1 MTCTRSL
8 RAGIAIIFVAFT
20 ATTAI
25 AQSTNTTPDSIS
37 DAAISQLKA
46 GHAKQALSG
55 FFGANPL
62 MDGKQNE
69 LALLEGQI
77 TSALS
82 IYGPIRTCELVETAK
97 RGTLVEN
104 RMYLCQ
110 HDHFVSRWRFLLIR
124 TSNGWIG
131 NNFGFDEKVTQSFDR
146 D

>member
-1 MTCTRSL
+1 MNRTLSFGS
-8 RAGIAIIFVAFT
+8 AFAIFLAASST
-20 ATTAI
+20 TTAN
-25 AQSTNTTPDSIS
+25 AENANLTPDSIS
-37 DAAISQLKA
+37 EATISQLKA

-55 FFGANPL
+55 FFGNNPL

-69 LALLEGQI
+69 LAVLEGQI
-77 TSALS
+77 TSAVS
-82 IYGPIRTCELVETAK
+82 IYGSIRTCELVESIK

-124 TSNGWIG
+124 TSSGWVG
-131 NNFGFDEKVTQSFDR
+131 NNIGFDEKVTQAFDR

>member
-1 MTCTRSL
+1 VTRASSCL
-8 RAGIAIIFVAFT
+8 TGFAIFLAAT
-20 ATTAI
+20 TTTTAI
-25 AQSTNTTPDSIS
+25 AENATWTPETMSE
-37 DAAISQLKA
+37 AAISQLKA

-69 LALLEGQI
+69 LAVLEGQI
-77 TSALS
+77 TSAFS
-82 IYGPIRTCELVETAK
+82 IYGPLRSCELVETAK

-110 HDHFVSRWRFLLIR
+110 HDHFVSRWRFLMIR
-124 TSNGWIG
+124 TASGWMG
-131 NNFGFDEKVTQSFDR
+131 NNFSFDEKVTQSFDR

>member
-1 MTCTRSL
+1 MNWNLSFRS
-8 RAGIAIIFVAFT
+8 IFVIGLAAT
-20 ATTAI
+20 ATTTAI
-25 AQSTNTTPDSIS
+25 AQRPDSTPDTIS
-37 DAAISQLKA
+37 GAAIAQLKA

-82 IYGPIRTCELVETAK
+82 IYGPMRTCELVESAK

-124 TSNGWIG
+124 TASGWVG
-131 NNFGFDEKVTQSFDR
+131 NNFSFDEKVTQSFE
-146 D
+146 

>member
-1 MTCTRSL
+1 MKRTPSFRT
-8 RAGIAIIFVAFT
+8 GFAIFLAAST
-20 ATTAI
+20 TTTAI
-25 AQSTNTTPDSIS
+25 AENANPTPDSIS
-37 DAAISQLKA
+37 EATISQLKA

-69 LALLEGQI
+69 LAVLEGQI
-77 TSALS
+77 TSAVS
-82 IYGPIRTCELVETAK
+82 IYGPIRTCELVESVK

-124 TSNGWIG
+124 TASGWVG

>member
-1 MTCTRSL
+1 MKCTPFL
-8 RAGIAIIFVAFT
+8 QTGFAIFLAAST
-20 ATTAI
+20 TTTAI
-25 AQSTNTTPDSIS
+25 AESVNPTPDSIS

-82 IYGPIRTCELVETAK
+82 IYGPMRTCELVETAK
-97 RGTLVEN
+97 RGTLIEN

-110 HDHFVSRWRFLLIR
+110 HDHFVSRWRFLLFR
-124 TSNGWIG
+124 TASGWVG